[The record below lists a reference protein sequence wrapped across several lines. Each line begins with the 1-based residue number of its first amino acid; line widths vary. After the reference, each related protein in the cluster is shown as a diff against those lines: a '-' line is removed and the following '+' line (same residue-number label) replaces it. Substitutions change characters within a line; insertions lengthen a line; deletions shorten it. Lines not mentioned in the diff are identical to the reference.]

1 MDFGRTLQALEA
13 ALEKVEAAPPQSGPN
28 TADSAAD
35 NSTPK
40 DPTKLERVLAYL
52 ATGRS
57 LHRFEAERE
66 VNDHCL
72 PSTMSAIKHELDIP
86 YRKLTAIV
94 PGWHGHPTRVARY
107 WLDEES
113 QRKAWERIHNM
124 RKQRGASQ

>member
-1 MDFGRTLQALEA
+1 MDRLET
-13 ALEKVEAAPPQSGPN
+13 APAQGGSV
-28 TADSAAD
+28 TADSTTD

-72 PSTMSAIKHELDIP
+72 PSTMSAIKHELGIP

-107 WLDEES
+107 WFDEES
-113 QRKAWERIHNM
+113 QRKAWKRIHTM